1 MLFGHFSDNKKF
13 GKPSP
18 LNKYQKPLL
27 LFMRHLLCWTRIG
40 AKVIDII
47 TFGSGT
53 TTVRIINESL
63 IKLRT

>member
-1 MLFGHFSDNKKF
+1 MLLGHFSDNKKF

-40 AKVIDII
+40 AKVIDI
-47 TFGSGT
+47 TSGSGT
-53 TTVRIINESL
+53 TAVRKIYESL